1 MRIIRDYI
9 RFGTVG
15 TIGFLVDVVV
25 LYSVAG
31 LIGLFYGRAVSFL
44 AAVLATWLLN
54 RGWTFRHRSS
64 GLRYGREFAVY
75 LGFML
80 VGGAVNYTAYV
91 WLVVSY
97 QLALQYPVIG
107 VAVGS
112 LAGMLINFLASRFI
126 LFRHM
131 DPSSQNFVSKVAED
145 LEVSSERK

>member
-1 MRIIRDYI
+1 MRFIRDYI

-15 TIGFLVDVVV
+15 AIGFLVDVVV
-25 LYSVAG
+25 LYSIDG

-54 RGWTFRHRSS
+54 RIWTFRHRSS
-64 GLRYGREFAVY
+64 GLKFSREFVVY
-75 LGFML
+75 LGLML
-80 VGGAVNYTAYV
+80 IGGAVNYSAYV

-131 DPSSQNFVSKVAED
+131 DPSSHGFVSKVAED
-145 LEVSSERK
+145 LEVSSERM